1 MRAPEPCEPL
11 SSFQERSATL
21 CDEGCAAIAEQAAR
35 LLEDAWVH
43 LPAAQARGADPVG
56 ALRRLGAR
64 LPATRGAF
72 QRALLRIFAALGDG
86 HTQCHL
92 PAPFAGRLAFLPLLV
107 REARDRG
114 QRQIVVAGSAIEGL
128 ARGDILCSW
137 NGTPVSDVVRRHMA
151 LQWGGNLEVR
161 RARAVQTLCVRPLDW
176 LPLPEDRD
184 VVLESMDPGQRR
196 RSVHLSWQVADRRW
210 VGQRLAPCLER
221 TDGDAPA
228 HSLRAR
234 VVETSSGT
242 FGCIRISSLQREPD
256 ALMAAFLHVLA
267 DMPRSGLVLD
277 LRGCEE
283 GIIPAGEQLLQLF
296 TADPIEPQPFQFRI
310 TALIRHLLA
319 TRCGTSPALAPW
331 HEAVEEAARRGDAF
345 SRCRPLTSRAQANR
359 VGRRYHG
366 PVVVLTDALTY
377 STAEMLAAGIQDH
390 GIGVVVGTAGRTG
403 GGGGSPWSQELIHRL
418 SGQERFRPVPRGPR
432 FRVAVRRCR
441 RVRAHQGLLL
451 EGLGVVPDVVH
462 WPTRADVLH
471 DDVDLMDH
479 IGRIFRDC
487 RIWRLWASNMSRT

>member
-1 MRAPEPCEPL
+1 MRAPDPCEPL
-11 SSFQERSATL
+11 SSFHERSATPW
-21 CDEGCAAIAEQAAR
+21 DEDCAAIAEQAAR

-43 LPAAQARGADPVG
+43 LPAAQARGADPVA
-56 ALRRLGAR
+56 ALRRLEAR
-64 LPATRGAF
+64 LPATRAAF

-86 HTQCHL
+86 HTQCYL

-107 REARDRG
+107 SEAQNRG
-114 QRQIVVAGSAIEGL
+114 QRQLVVAGSAIEGL

-137 NGTPVSDVVRRHMA
+137 NGVPVSDVVRRHMA
-151 LQWGGNLEVR
+151 LQSGGNPEAR

-176 LPLPEDRD
+176 LPLPGDQD
-184 VVLESMDPGQRR
+184 VVLESMDQRQRR
-196 RSVHLSWQVADRRW
+196 RSVHLRWQVADRRW
-210 VGQRLAPCLER
+210 VGQQLAPRLGC
-221 TDGDAPA
+221 TDSDTPA
-228 HSLRAR
+228 HDLRAR

-242 FGCIRISSLQREPD
+242 FGCIRIASFQREPD
-256 ALMAAFLHVLA
+256 AFMAAFLDLLA

-277 LRGCEE
+277 LRGCEQ

-296 TADPIEPQPFQFRI
+296 TADAIEPQPFQFRV

-319 TRCGTSPALAPW
+319 TRRGTSPVLAAW
-331 HEAVEEAARRGDAF
+331 HDAVEEAARRGDAF
-345 SRCRPLTSRAQANR
+345 SRCLPLTSPAQANR

-366 PVVVLTDALTY
+366 PLVVLTDALTY
-377 STAEMLAAGIQDH
+377 STAEMLAAGSQDH
-390 GIGVVVGTAGRTG
+390 GIGVVVGIAGRTG

-418 SGQERFRPVPRGPR
+418 AGQEVFRPVPRGPR

-441 RVRAHQGLLL
+441 RVRARRGRLL

-462 WPTRADVLH
+462 GPTRADVLH

-479 IGRIFRDC
+479 IGRIFRTF
-487 RIWRLWASNMSRT
+487 RTWASNRSRT